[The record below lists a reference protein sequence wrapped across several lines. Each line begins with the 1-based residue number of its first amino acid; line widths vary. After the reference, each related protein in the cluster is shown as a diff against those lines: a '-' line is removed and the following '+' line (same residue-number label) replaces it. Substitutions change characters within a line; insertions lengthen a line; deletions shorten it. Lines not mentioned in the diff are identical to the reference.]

1 LQPETFSGYLISEF
15 GDYLRLFDAAGLVN
29 GAFSETFFVSF
40 REIRRMNQ
48 LALNK
53 PPNEI
58 NYRCPEITPMAE
70 RELGAFLGAITELF
84 GPEQAHFATAD
95 WLHEF
100 AASDG
105 LPASPREWRRI
116 TVSAAARLA
125 SRGKRAFTKL
135 NRKQ

>member
-1 LQPETFSGYLISEF
+1 
-15 GDYLRLFDAAGLVN
+15 
-29 GAFSETFFVSF
+29 
-40 REIRRMNQ
+40 MNQ

-58 NYRCPEITPMAE
+58 NYPCPEITPMAE

-84 GPEQAHFATAD
+84 GPEQVHFATAD
-95 WLHEF
+95 WLREF

-125 SRGKRAFTKL
+125 NRVKGAFT
-135 NRKQ
+135 N